1 MIGRLRGE
9 VADKQAPHLLL
20 DVNGVGYELEAP
32 MSTFFN
38 LPAVGAQATLYT
50 HLAIRDDAHVLYAF
64 GTEGERALFRS
75 LLKVNGVGAKMALGI
90 LSGMNA
96 EEFSQCVQN
105 EDVASLVRLPG
116 IGKKTAERLIVEMRD
131 RLAKLELAPGSGSVV
146 SVNAAA
152 NRPATPLSDA
162 IAALTALGYRPQ
174 DASQMVKAVES
185 DGLSSE
191 ELIRAAL
198 KAAAQKVQT

>member
-9 VADKQAPHLLL
+9 IAVKQAPFLLL

-38 LPAVGAQATLYT
+38 LPDTGERVTLYT
-50 HLAIRDDAHVLYAF
+50 HLAVREDAHVLYAF
-64 GTEGERALFRS
+64 GTEAERALFRS

-96 EEFSQCVQN
+96 EEFSQCVQH

-116 IGKKTAERLIVEMRD
+116 IGRKTAQRLIVEMRD
-131 RLAKLELAPGSGSVV
+131 RLSILESGSTIGQLKTGG
-146 SVNAAA
+146 ATA
-152 NRPATPLSDA
+152 RPESPRSDA
-162 IAALTALGYRPQ
+162 VAALTALGYRPQ
-174 DASQMVKAVES
+174 DAAQMVKAVETE
-185 DGLSSE
+185 GQSSE

-198 KAAAQKVQT
+198 QAAAKKT